1 MHWACAGRRPGGAH
15 GRTPLPLG
23 RRPRANRSDDGRG
36 ADRRG
41 ASGGGGSGLGTPAA
55 QGLHTGQRRN
65 LQRATLAAKR
75 QVFAVP
81 QLHCSVTIVTT
92 IQLDRRTLCALSH
105 CPNHVLEPFD
115 K

>member
-1 MHWACAGRRPGGAH
+1 MRTAARPCLLDAGR
-15 GRTPLPLG
+15 GRTEATTDAA
-23 RRPRANRSDDGRG
+23 RTA
-36 ADRRG
+36 G

-55 QGLHTGQRRN
+55 QGLHTGQRHN

-75 QVFAVP
+75 QDFPVP
-81 QLHCSVTIVTT
+81 RLHCSVTIVTT